1 MVFIIPLL
9 ESFKVVFNSPGE
21 SDLHRGDYRLSNG
34 KRIIIYTII
43 YAPLSKERAGKE
55 KPMKTSDLF
64 IRCLEN
70 EGVNFVFGIPGE
82 ETLDLMDSLS
92 RSNIRF
98 ILTRHEQAAAFMA
111 DTYGRLTGRAGV
123 CLSTLGPGATN
134 LLTGIADAFL
144 DRAPLVA
151 ITGQADLQRIHKE
164 SHQYIDIVENFKTVT
179 KWNTRI
185 EVPHVIPEVVR
196 KAFKV
201 AETEKPG
208 AVHLEL
214 PANLASMETS
224 GAHESPIPPIRAR
237 RSSPDRQSLRKAAEL
252 IESSGSPI
260 ILAGNGVIRKNAS
273 SQLQKFAELFD
284 IPVVTTFM
292 GKGAITARSDCY
304 VGTLGLGKDRQIP
317 DVFHKAD
324 LVVAVGYDLVEYA
337 PMLWNPDLDKKIIHI
352 DFTTS
357 EVDLH
362 YVPDIEIN
370 SDIRETLELLE
381 GMLSCNKKGEY
392 FAGLHQEF
400 LDTFEREGVVDSWP
414 VRPQRV
420 IYAIRKVMGD
430 DDIVVS
436 DVGTNKL
443 WVGKFYPVY
452 GNNTLLISNGF
463 ASMGFGLPAA
473 MGAKLVYPGKKVLA
487 VCGDGGFMMNV
498 HEIETA
504 RRLGLNLVIV
514 IFNDGGYNLIK
525 WKSMSKFGNAFAV
538 DFSNPDFVKL
548 ADSFDVEGVRVQS
561 SDTIEQVLTWAFSRK
576 GPVIVDV
583 PINYSCNDLLT
594 SLL

>member
-1 MVFIIPLL
+1 
-9 ESFKVVFNSPGE
+9 
-21 SDLHRGDYRLSNG
+21 
-34 KRIIIYTII
+34 
-43 YAPLSKERAGKE
+43 
-55 KPMKTSDLF
+55 MKTSDLF
-64 IRCLEN
+64 VKCLEN
-70 EGVNFVFGIPGE
+70 EGVKFIFGIPGE

-92 RSNIRF
+92 KSNIRF

-111 DTYGRLTGRAGV
+111 DAYGRLSGKAGV

-151 ITGQADLQRIHKE
+151 ITGQADLERIHKE
-164 SHQYIDIVENFKTVT
+164 SHQYIDIVENFETVT
-179 KWNTRI
+179 KWNTRV

-208 AVHLEL
+208 SVHLEL

-224 GAHESPIPPIRAR
+224 GVHESPIPPIRAR
-237 RSSPDRQSLRKAAEL
+237 RSSPDRQSLRRAAEL
-252 IESSGSPI
+252 IESSSLPI

-273 SQLQKFAELFD
+273 SQLQKFAELCS

-292 GKGAITARSDCY
+292 GKGAITARDDCY
-304 VGTLGLGKDRQIP
+304 IGTLGLGNDRQIP
-317 DVFHKAD
+317 DVFQKAD
-324 LVVAVGYDLVEYA
+324 VIIAVGYDLVEYA
-337 PMLWNPDLDKKIIHI
+337 PMMWNPDLDKKIIHI

-362 YVPDIEIN
+362 YVPEVEVN
-370 SDIRETLELLE
+370 SDIRETLELLG
-381 GMLSCNKKGEY
+381 GMVSCNKKGEY
-392 FAGLHQEF
+392 MSALHQE
-400 LDTFEREGVVDSWP
+400 LLETFEAEGVVDSWP

-420 IYAIRKVMGD
+420 LYAIRKILEQ

-463 ASMGFGLPAA
+463 AAMGFGLPAA
-473 MGAKLVYPGKKVLA
+473 IGAELLYPNKKVLA
-487 VCGDGGFMMNV
+487 VCGDGGFMVNV

-504 RRLGLNLVIV
+504 NRLGLNLVVV
-514 IFNDGGYNLIK
+514 IFNDGAYNLIK
-525 WKSMSKFGNAFAV
+525 WKGMSKFGNSFGV
-538 DFSNPDFVKL
+538 DFTNPDFVKL
-548 ADSFDVEGVRVQS
+548 ADSFGVEGIRVQS
-561 SDTIEQVLTWAFSRK
+561 SNDIENALTWAFSRK

-583 PINYSCNDLLT
+583 PIDYSSNYLLAKY
-594 SLL
+594 L